1 MEKNIKKKKKNVY
14 ICVTE
19 SLCCITRVNSM
30 VNQPYFYN
38 NKGKRERESTDDDI
52 QPPGVPV

>member
-1 MEKNIKKKKKNVY
+1 MEKNIKKKKNVY